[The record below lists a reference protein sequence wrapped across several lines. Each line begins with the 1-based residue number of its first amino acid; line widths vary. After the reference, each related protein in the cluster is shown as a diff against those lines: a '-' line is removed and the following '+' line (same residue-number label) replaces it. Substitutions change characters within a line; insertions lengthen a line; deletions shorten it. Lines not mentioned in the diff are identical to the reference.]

1 VAAFVVTGAFLNDAL
16 TNEASATN
24 DPESIQAKELLE
36 NRLRGPAP
44 NNEAIIVQ
52 SASMT
57 VDDPAFRSLV
67 EGIRADIAALGS
79 DKIVSVDSF
88 YESNSP
94 ELVSKDRKSTLIPF
108 TLAGDV
114 DDATENVADVI
125 TIVEE
130 ANGEEGFAVNSFG
143 FASVSDDFNEALEK
157 DLQRSEMGTLPIAL
171 VILVLVFGAL
181 LAAFLPVAF
190 AMAAIFVAIALVA
203 IIGQQFRMTFFVT
216 NMIFMMG
223 LAVGIDYCL
232 FIISRFREERGH
244 GRSREDAIGIAS
256 STAGRAVLFSGM
268 TVVIALLGLL
278 IVPQTIFR
286 SLAAGAILVVIVA
299 VLASL
304 TLLPAILSL
313 VGDNINASL
322 RDIARFPL
330 RVRRSD
336 LSTLTRALTAVV
348 SLAFFW
354 FFIPVTVAYGI
365 QLVLTGIYR
374 SIRGAPVPQAA
385 ADANARFADSSGG
398 FWDRVAR
405 AVMAQPVVSVVAV
418 TVLLVAAA
426 VPYFD
431 IEVGFAGVS
440 TLPDSFQSKE
450 GFEKIQREFSG
461 GEVYPAEV
469 VIDGDVDSPQV
480 QSAIEKLKTAVATD
494 STFGPSHFEAND
506 AGDLGLLSFQLAA
519 DPNATEGTDAIERLR
534 GDYIPQAFAG
544 VNADVLVGGLA
555 AENLDGY
562 DLTSKYLSIVIGFVL
577 ALSFILLM
585 MVFRSIVVPAKAIV
599 MNLLSV
605 GAAYGLIVLIFQ
617 KGTGNEIFGFQQVE
631 AIEAWLPLFL
641 FSILFGLSMDY
652 HVFLL
657 SRIKEQYDHTRDN
670 TGSVAFGLRSTGRL
684 ITGAALIMV
693 AVFGGFALGDLVMF
707 QQMGFG
713 LGVAV
718 LIDATVIRTILV
730 PASMKLLGDWNWYL
744 PPVLSW
750 LPHLGIEGP
759 ARQPAQVPSGEIAGG
774 GG

>member
-1 VAAFVVTGAFLNDAL
+1 MFSPDRLARISARHPWRTIGLWVVGLVVAFVVTGALLSDAL
-16 TNEASATN
+16 TNEATATN
-24 DPESIQAKELLE
+24 DPESIRAEKLLE
-36 NRLRGPAP
+36 ERLRGPAP

-52 SASMT
+52 SENRT

-67 EGIRADIAALGS
+67 EGIREDVAALGP
-79 DKIVSVDSF
+79 DVIVNVTSF
-88 YESNSP
+88 YQSNAP
-94 ELVSKDRKSTLIPF
+94 GLVSEDRKSTLIPF

-114 DDATENVADVI
+114 DEATENIPDVLH
-125 TIVEE
+125 IVEE
-130 ANGEEGFAVNSFG
+130 ADAQDGFAVNSFG
-143 FASVSDDFNEALEK
+143 FASVSEDFNKALEK

-171 VILVLVFGAL
+171 LILVLVFGAL
-181 LAAFLPVAF
+181 AAALMPVAF
-190 AMAAIFVAIALVA
+190 AMVA
-203 IIGQQFRMTFFVT
+203 IIIAIGVTAIVGQQWQMTFFVT

-232 FIISRFREERGH
+232 FIMSRFREERGKGH
-244 GRSREDAIGIAS
+244 DIDEAVSIAA

-268 TVVIALLGLL
+268 TVVVALLGLL

-286 SLAAGAILVVIVA
+286 SLAGGAIIVVLA
-299 VLASL
+299 SVLASL
-304 TLLPAILSL
+304 TLLPALL
-313 VGDNINASL
+313 RLLGDRINAWILPGALRSL
-322 RDIARFPL
+322 L
-330 RVRRSD
+330 RLVR
-336 LSTLTRALTAVV
+336 V
-348 SLAFFW
+348 
-354 FFIPVTVAYGI
+354 
-365 QLVLTGIYR
+365 
-374 SIRGAPVPQAA
+374 PVPGFLQGKPHTFK
-385 ADANARFADSSGG
+385 DPELGG
-398 FWDRVAR
+398 GAWDRIAHT
-405 AVMAQPVVSVVAV
+405 VMAKPIISVVSVTA
-418 TVLLVAAA
+418 LLVAAA
-426 VPYFD
+426 IPYFD

-450 GFEKIQREFSG
+450 GFLAVQREFSG

-469 VIDGDVDSPQV
+469 VIDGDVNSSQV
-480 QSAIEKLKTAVATD
+480 QSAMEKLKANVATD
-494 STFGPSHFEAND
+494 PVFGTSHFEAND
-506 AGDLGLLSFQLAA
+506 EGDLGLLSFQLAA
-519 DPNATEGTDAIERLR
+519 DPNATEGTDAIERMR
-534 GDYIPQAFAG
+534 SQYIPDAFAG
-544 VNADVLVGGLA
+544 VDAEVLVGGLA

-562 DLTSKYLSIVIGFVL
+562 DLTSKYLPIVIGFVL
-577 ALSFILLM
+577 ALSFVLLM
-585 MVFRSIVVPAKAIV
+585 MVFRSIVVPAKAII

-657 SRIKEQYDHTRDN
+657 SRIKERYDQTRDN

-718 LIDATVIRTILV
+718 LIDATIIRSILV
-730 PASMKLLGDWNWYL
+730 PATMKLLGDWNWYL

-759 ARQPAQVPSGEIAGG
+759 APAQNQAAEPAGG
-774 GG
+774 GGGG